1 MSEVRSAEPQDAPA
15 ILSLQKLAY
24 QSEARLY
31 NDYSITPLTQTLES
45 LEAEFET
52 HTILKAVIGDRI
64 VGSVR
69 SRTRDGEC
77 AIGRLIVDPKYQG
90 QGMGSALLRAAE
102 ANASGAKKFSLFTGS
117 KSEANIRLYQRHG
130 YSIVRTEVLSPAV
143 SLVFLEKTH
152 AAL

>member
-1 MSEVRSAEPQDAPA
+1 MSEVRVAEPQDASA
-15 ILSLQKLAY
+15 ILALQKVAY

-31 NDYSITPLTQTLES
+31 NDWSIPPLVQTLES
-45 LEAEFET
+45 LETEFET

-69 SRTRDGEC
+69 SRARDGEC
-77 AIGRLIVDPKYQG
+77 VIGRLIVDPRCQG
-90 QGMGSALLRAAE
+90 QGIGSALLRAIE
-102 ANASGAKKFSLFTGS
+102 ANASSAKKYSLFTGS

-143 SLVFLEKTH
+143 LLVFLEKPCAT
-152 AAL
+152 L